1 MYSVISP
8 VRESVKFPERRTLTL
23 GIDRLQNYWS
33 IALYTHSLD
42 FIFLKTDKNFVRLNK
57 IQKKSKNIV
66 EATE

>member
-1 MYSVISP
+1 
-8 VRESVKFPERRTLTL
+8 LTL

-42 FIFLKTDKNFVRLNK
+42 FIFLKTDKNFKNFVRLNK